1 MNKLYFGDNL
11 DILKDLRNE
20 YLNLPHFEQTTFK
33 KAEKYK
39 EKAEEPEIE
48 F

>member
-20 YLNLPHFEQTTFK
+20 YLDLPHFSGCLEL
-33 KAEKYK
+33 
-39 EKAEEPEIE
+39 
-48 F
+48 